1 MKAGVVGCG
10 FVGST
15 AAYTIALQGVA
26 SEVVLVDMFPAL
38 ARAHAEDILHATPF
52 AAPVRVVG
60 GDYPQL
66 EGADVVILAC
76 GVGQKPGETRLQLL
90 ERNAKVFE
98 EVVPRVLKAAPT
110 AILLVA
116 SNPVDI
122 ITRMVR
128 QISGLSCARVIG
140 SGTILDTARFRTLL
154 SEYLVVA
161 PQSVHAYVLGE
172 HGDSEVLAWSTA
184 KVGGISLEI
193 FAAQRG
199 LSIDAGIKA
208 RIDDGV
214 RRAAYRIIE
223 GKKATYFGIGAGLT
237 RIVEA
242 IRDDERVV
250 LTVSTCDSGLAGFE
264 DIALSLPRVVGR
276 PGVLAT
282 LHPPLSSEEQEALL
296 ASARVLQ
303 QSAAELGFFE
313 RARA

>member
-1 MKAGVVGCG
+1 MKVGVVGCG

-15 AAYTIALQGVA
+15 AAYAIALQGAA
-26 SEVVLVDMFPAL
+26 SELVLVDLFPA
-38 ARAHAEDILHATPF
+38 AAIAHAEDILHATPF

-66 EGADVVILAC
+66 DGAQLVVLAC

-98 EVVPRVLKAAPT
+98 QVIPQVLKAAPS

-116 SNPVDI
+116 TNPVDI
-122 ITRMVR
+122 ITRIVWR
-128 QISGLSCARVIG
+128 ISGLAGARVIG

-154 SEYLVVA
+154 SEYLGVA

-172 HGDSEVLAWSTA
+172 HGDSEVLAWSSA
-184 KVGGISLEI
+184 KVGGISLDE

-199 LSIDAGIKA
+199 LSTDAAVKT

-223 GKKATYFGIGAGLT
+223 GKKATYFGIGAGLA
-237 RIVEA
+237 RIARA

-250 LTVSTCDSGLAGFE
+250 LTVSTCEGGLEGFE
-264 DIALSLPRVVGR
+264 EVSLSLPRVVGR
-276 PGVLAT
+276 QGVMAT
-282 LHPPLSSEEQEALL
+282 LHPPLSPEEQQELRNSASVLREAASGLALL
-296 ASARVLQ
+296 AS
-303 QSAAELGFFE
+303 
-313 RARA
+313 